1 MIILTFCLLRS
12 GRFFFFVSI
21 VPAPFTSVCCGRLLP
36 ESVTGSIWS
45 RQSVVKKENKEP
57 KKKAQADI
65 NIYSSSKEREQHVK
79 FGGFFTLY
87 QGKKRT
93 TPVSYI

>member
-12 GRFFFFVSI
+12 GRLFCFNRAASFHFRPLCKALYQNLSQ
-21 VPAPFTSVCCGRLLP
+21 AASG
-36 ESVTGSIWS
+36 
-45 RQSVVKKENKEP
+45 VVRMWLRKKRKKET
-57 KKKAQADI
+57 KKAQADI